1 MRSLTILEGQANT
14 EAFVAYL
21 LTQNISTHVEPT
33 DSDKTRWEVWIR
45 DEDKLPQAQQE
56 LQQFLAD
63 PGNPRYQQAVR
74 DARSILKEQREQAAA
89 RQRNIQTPREISRNS
104 MFGGVLPPLTLT
116 LIVLCSVLSV
126 VSEFA
131 KPRSR
136 LGNSIVKQLMFAD
149 MVKYERTKDP
159 AVSLK
164 DYQWWRVLTPMFL
177 HGHPF
182 HLIMNMLALAS
193 LGRIAERLEG
203 SKRYFVLIIALA
215 IGSHLPQGLLP
226 QNLFGIQGL
235 SGSPSFVGISG
246 VVLGLFGYIATK
258 TYLRR
263 DIGFTLSPTSYFMVG
278 LILFLGFAGDIAG
291 TGGAGGM
298 KMANFAH
305 LGGLITGI
313 VIGWLMSNP
322 SFDRRRRES

>member
-1 MRSLTILEGQANT
+1 
-14 EAFVAYL
+14 
-21 LTQNISTHVEPT
+21 
-33 DSDKTRWEVWIR
+33 
-45 DEDKLPQAQQE
+45 
-56 LQQFLAD
+56 
-63 PGNPRYQQAVR
+63 
-74 DARSILKEQREQAAA
+74 
-89 RQRNIQTPREISRNS
+89 

-116 LIVLCSVLSV
+116 LIILCSVLSI

>member
-33 DSDKTRWEVWIR
+33 DTDKTRWEVWIR

-56 LQQFLAD
+56 LHQFLAD

-74 DARSILKEQREQAAA
+74 DARSILKEQREQSAQ
-89 RQRNIQTPREISRNS
+89 RQRNIHTPREIQRNS

-116 LIVLCSVLSV
+116 LIILCSVLSV
-126 VSEFA
+126 LSEFST
-131 KPRSR
+131 PRSR
-136 LGNSIVKQLMFAD
+136 FGNSIVKQLMFAD
-149 MVKYERTKDP
+149 MSKYKETKDP

-164 DYQWWRVLTPMFL
+164 QYQFWRVLTPMFL
-177 HGHPF
+177 HGHPL

-193 LGRIAERLEG
+193 LGRITERLEG
-203 SKRYFVLIIALA
+203 SMRYFILIIALA

-263 DIGFTLSPTSYFMVG
+263 DLGFSLSPTSYFMVG
-278 LILFLGFAGDIAG
+278 LILFLGFAGDISG
-291 TGGAGGM
+291 NDTGGM

-322 SFDRRRRES
+322 SLDRRHRDS

>member
-1 MRSLTILEGQANT
+1 MRSLTVLEGQANT
-14 EAFVAYL
+14 ESFVAYL
-21 LTQNISTHVEPT
+21 LTRNISTHVEPT
-33 DSDKTRWEVWIR
+33 DTTKTRWEVWIR
-45 DEDKLPQAQQE
+45 DEDRLDEAQQE
-56 LQQFLAD
+56 LAQFLAD
-63 PGNPRYQQAVR
+63 PANTRYQQAVR
-74 DARSILKEQREQAAA
+74 DARTILKEQQEQAAA
-89 RQRNIQTPREISRNS
+89 RQRNIQTPREIYRNS
-104 MFGGVLPPLTLT
+104 MFAGSLPPITLA
-116 LIVLCSVLSV
+116 LIILCSVLSV
-126 VSEFA
+126 ASNFSS
-131 KPRSR
+131 PRSR
-136 LGNSIVKQLMFAD
+136 LGNSIVKQLMFVD
-149 MVKYERTKDP
+149 MARYERTKDP

-203 SKRYFVLIIALA
+203 SLRYLLLIIAFA

-226 QNLFGIQGL
+226 QNILGIQGL
-235 SGSPSFVGISG
+235 SGTPVFVGISG

-263 DIGFTLSPTSYFMVG
+263 DLGFSLSPSSYFMVG

-291 TGGAGGM
+291 SGGGM

-305 LGGLITGI
+305 LGGLVTGI
-313 VIGWLMSNP
+313 AIGWVMSSP
-322 SFDRRRRES
+322 TLDRFRRRHG